1 MLYFQA
7 IFAAGFRN
15 AGIYPLNKDKVR
27 PTIENDELLTGIIN
41 KFNLEY
47 ICVHT

>member
-1 MLYFQA
+1 MLCFQA
-7 IFAAGFRN
+7 IFAQA
-15 AGIYPLNKDKVR
+15 LEMLEKVR
-27 PTIENDELLTGIIN
+27 PTIENDELLTGFTN